1 MSDAFGKMDF
11 FLLNFTTV
19 SRVAHPL
26 DVTRPPAGPGR
37 DARVDDE
44 TADAR
49 VARRRTVRTDGD
61 FGVDVDGVGGF
72 VGASGRE
79 EREQRFVSCF
89 ASTGVWKRRGRWER

>member
-11 FLLNFTTV
+11 FFVNFTTV
-19 SRVAHPL
+19 SRVVAHPL

-61 FGVDVDGVGGF
+61 FGVDVDGVGVG
-72 VGASGRE
+72 VGASERE

-89 ASTGVWKRRGRWER
+89 ASTGVWKRRG